1 MIINSVFLSYFR
13 YVNIYIYIYTKQK
26 HLSEAQLVKIVTFN
40 NGYNVIYSA
49 LVETRLQYTEIIH
62 NTKW

>member
-1 MIINSVFLSYFR
+1 MIVNSFFPLSGM
-13 YVNIYIYIYTKQK
+13 YIYICTKQK

-49 LVETRLQYTEIIH
+49 LVETRLQYTEMSQ